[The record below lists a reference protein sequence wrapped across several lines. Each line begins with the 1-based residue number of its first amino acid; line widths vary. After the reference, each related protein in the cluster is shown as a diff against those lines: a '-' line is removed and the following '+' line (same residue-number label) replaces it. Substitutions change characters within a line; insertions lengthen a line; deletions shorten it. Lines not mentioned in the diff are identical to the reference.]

1 MKNEQCSVQKIRDA
15 QPSRAL
21 LLQETIELLDQVRSA
36 RLSCSR
42 NAAAFPATKSRDWL
56 QAEKEVF
63 RVPDMELAESDRE
76 FQLQLALPGFDAKD
90 IRVAALPDALI
101 VEGEAAHQHRRTNGT
116 VHFCEFG
123 ERRVFRQIPLP
134 KPVDVDHV
142 SATLDKGV
150 LQVRAEKAER
160 EKGKK
165 AAA

>member
-1 MKNEQCSVQKIRDA
+1 MKMAQVNVQKIQEA
-15 QPSRAL
+15 KQSRP
-21 LLQETIELLDQVRSA
+21 LLQETIDLLDSVRV
-36 RLSCSR
+36 R
-42 NAAAFPATKSRDWL
+42 AFELYEKRGGPHGNDMGDWL

-63 RVPDMELAESDRE
+63 RVPDMELAENERE

-90 IRVAALPDALI
+90 IRVSALPDVVI
-101 VEGEAAHQHRRTNGT
+101 VEGEATHQHGGQNGT

-123 ERRVFRQIPLP
+123 ERRVFRHISLP

-150 LQVRAEKAER
+150 LQVRAAKAEQ
-160 EKGKK
+160 ENSKK

>member
-1 MKNEQCSVQKIRDA
+1 MSQVNVQKIREGNE
-15 QPSRAL
+15 SRPF
-21 LLQETIELLDQVRSA
+21 LQETIELLDKVRN
-36 RLSCSR
+36 R
-42 NAAAFPATKSRDWL
+42 AFELFEKRGRDSGNDMGDWF

-63 RVPDMELAESDRE
+63 RVPDMELAENEDE

-90 IRVAALPDALI
+90 IRVAALPDSVI
-101 VEGEAAHQHRRTNGT
+101 IEGEATHQHRNTRGT

-134 KPVDVDHV
+134 KPVDVDHI

-150 LQVRAEKAER
+150 LQVRAAKAQQATR
-160 EKGKK
+160 KS